1 MDLNKRLKDLNKL
14 PEDQAVKARI
24 YEHIHHKKR
33 NGLTLW
39 KESFLLLTIAM
50 IALFLIFIPQNSSPP
65 QTADQSIQAIYKHF
79 GGKGGKF
86 FARSSSL
93 YISIKKVED
102 TIVYSFFEDL
112 TQYVEK
118 ADGKLGNHIADV
130 VVVKDHREE
139 RYQISDTGMLNVD
152 SGQFFV
158 GNSDMYDEVFQTLY
172 SVESIPWIFIL
183 PLIVVVVNIFSMYY
197 YKRHNLEGSKPK
209 PSKRIWWLLVLVLAM
224 LSSVFAWATWVG
236 PLYKPLMIMFAF
248 LYGFIIWHNL
258 KREVQT
264 YSIYKVETIKIS
276 IISATLVLIIM
287 LY

>member
-1 MDLNKRLKDLNKL
+1 MNLDLNKRLKELNKL
-14 PEDQAVKARI
+14 PEDPAVKARI

-39 KESFLLLTIAM
+39 KESFLILTIAM
-50 IALFLIFIPQNSSPP
+50 IALFFILIPQNSSPP
-65 QTADQSIQAIYKHF
+65 QTASQSIQAIYKHF
-79 GGKGGKF
+79 GGKEGNF

-93 YISIKKVED
+93 YISVKKVED
-102 TIVYSFFEDL
+102 TSVFSFFEDL

-118 ADGKLGNHIADV
+118 ADGKLGNYITDV
-130 VVVKDHREE
+130 VVVRNRQVE

-158 GNSDMYDEVFQTLY
+158 GNSNMYDEVFQTLY
-172 SVESIPWIFIL
+172 SVETIPWIFIL
-183 PLIVVVVNIFSMYY
+183 PLIMVAVNIFSMYY
-197 YKRHNLEGSKPK
+197 YKRHNHQGFK
-209 PSKRIWWLLVLVLAM
+209 PSKRLWWLLVLVLAM

-248 LYGFIIWHNL
+248 LYGFIIWHNI

-264 YSIYKVETIKIS
+264 YAIYKIETIKIS
-276 IISATLVLIIM
+276 IISATLVLIII